1 MLIGNSFTDPVTK
14 AFLQDNID
22 QVFGFPRLVRFS
34 WSTAEKILQ
43 QKSYFVEFDD
53 VDDDS
58 VAKKKAK
65 NPITK
70 FLKAGGKRTRHGFF
84 KNRFLQNVKEF

>member
-1 MLIGNSFTDPVTK
+1 MKMEFITDPVTK

-34 WSTAEKILQ
+34 WSTADKILQ

-58 VAKKKAK
+58 VPKKKTK
-65 NPITK
+65 NPITTFFK
-70 FLKAGGKRTRHGFF
+70 TGGKRTRHGFF
-84 KNRFLQNVKEF
+84 KTRFLQNVEEF